1 MTEPLKASVEQA
13 PLLRCLTRMTRVIE
27 KRNTVPIL
35 ANVMLRFDVNRLW
48 ITGTDLDIKLSD
60 SLAARVHKSGE
71 TTVPAQLLHDIVRKM
86 PVGAEIA
93 IEQPE
98 GGAANTI
105 VVKAGRSRFTLPT
118 LPVSDFPNLSSPADE
133 EASRFEIRGGDLHRL
148 IGRTEFAISSEETR
162 YYLNGI
168 YLHTHGGDNSQK
180 LRAVATDGHRLAQAD
195 FPIPDGAK
203 GMRGVIVPRK
213 TVGEIARLFDAD
225 EEIAV
230 SVSSSKIALE
240 SGELVLIS
248 KLIDGTFPD
257 YNRVV
262 PINNGKTLLVDRV
275 ALDEATGRVAVVSTE
290 KGRAVRL
297 AIEPGKLVLSV
308 TNPDSGSATEEL
320 EVEFDGEPM
329 QIGFNSQYL
338 GDMLRRLSG
347 DKITVKLADPGSPT
361 LFSGSDPD
369 ALYVL
374 MPMRV

>member
-1 MTEPLKASVEQA
+1 
-13 PLLRCLTRMTRVIE
+13 MTRVIE

-35 ANVMLRFDVNRLW
+35 ANVLLRFDVDRLW
-48 ITGTDLDIKLSD
+48 VTGTDLDIKLSD
-60 SLAARVHKSGE
+60 SLAARVERSGE

-86 PVGAEIA
+86 PAGAEIA

-98 GGAANTI
+98 GGSGGTI
-105 VVKAGRSRFTLPT
+105 VVKSGRSRFTLPT
-118 LPVSDFPNLSSPADE
+118 LPVTDFPNLSEPGSDDASCFAMRGAD
-133 EASRFEIRGGDLHRL
+133 LQRL

-168 YLHTHGGDNSQK
+168 YLHTHGGDNSQT

-195 FPIPDGAK
+195 FPVPDGAR

-213 TVGEIARLFDAD
+213 TVGEIARLFDAED
-225 EEIAV
+225 DISV
-230 SVSSSKIALE
+230 SVSASKIALS
-240 SGELVLIS
+240 SGELVLVS

-262 PINNGKTLLVDRV
+262 PINNSKTLSVNRVDFE
-275 ALDEATGRVAVVSTE
+275 EATGRVAVVSTE

-308 TNPDSGSATEEL
+308 TNPDSGSAVEEL
-320 EVEFDGEPM
+320 EVEFSGEPM